1 MLAAIDG
8 DDIATG
14 ERQPPNGPV
23 QLRDFNKLKKQVAA
37 IIYSSISPIIHPH
50 VMACRT
56 ELAEMLRK
64 LANQYDTTLNLASA
78 SRQKQLFHQEE
89 MKKEDTISSFTARL
103 LQYNIELAHTV
114 LRITPEDIVLKLLD
128 SLPD

>member
-1 MLAAIDG
+1 MSSSSVTNSDIFRHKYGEIPKLNGTNYQSWRTILLQVLAAIDG

-56 ELAEMLRK
+56 EPAEMLRE
-64 LANQYDTTLNLASA
+64 A
-78 SRQKQLFHQEE
+78 RQ
-89 MKKEDTISSFTARL
+89 S
-103 LQYNIELAHTV
+103 V
-114 LRITPEDIVLKLLD
+114 
-128 SLPD
+128 